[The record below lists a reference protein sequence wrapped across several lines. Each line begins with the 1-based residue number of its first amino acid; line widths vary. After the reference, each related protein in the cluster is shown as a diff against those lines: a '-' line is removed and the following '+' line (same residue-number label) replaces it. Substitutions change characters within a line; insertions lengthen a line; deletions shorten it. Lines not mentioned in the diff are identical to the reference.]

1 MQTVYIMVGVPGAG
15 KTSFA
20 KKLQNVSYLGT
31 DDIRKELYG
40 NELTLRGHGK
50 VHQILH
56 KRISQELNSGKDVV
70 IDCMNIRKKQRNRLL
85 DLLSAEERAVA
96 VYIDTNLFQALRNN
110 RRRIRHVPVL
120 GILFFYLIKEPPT
133 IEEGYS
139 EIIHIYN

>member
-70 IDCMNIRKKQRNRLL
+70 IDCMNIRKKQRI
-85 DLLSAEERAVA
+85 DLTGAWESTPDPSQENFTR
-96 VYIDTNLFQALRNN
+96 T
-110 RRRIRHVPVL
+110 
-120 GILFFYLIKEPPT
+120 
-133 IEEGYS
+133 
-139 EIIHIYN
+139 